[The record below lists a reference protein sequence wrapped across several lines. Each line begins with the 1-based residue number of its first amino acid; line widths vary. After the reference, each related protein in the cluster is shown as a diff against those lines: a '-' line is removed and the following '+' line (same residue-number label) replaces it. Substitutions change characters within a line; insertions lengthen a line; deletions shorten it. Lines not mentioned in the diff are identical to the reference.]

1 MVRGEKKKV
10 RELIRDCSTQIE
22 LPKGQMIHFP
32 GTRDSSIYYIVR
44 GTVRFVLNSYD
55 GNEKILY
62 LSLIHI

>member
-44 GTVRFVLNSYD
+44 RCV
-55 GNEKILY
+55 
-62 LSLIHI
+62 